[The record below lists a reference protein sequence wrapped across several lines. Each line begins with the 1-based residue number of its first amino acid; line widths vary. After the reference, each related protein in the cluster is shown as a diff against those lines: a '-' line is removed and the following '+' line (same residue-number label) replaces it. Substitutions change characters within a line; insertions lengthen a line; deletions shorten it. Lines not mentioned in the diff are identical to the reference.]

1 MDFSRR
7 DTLQAAT
14 PPPRPGRFSTGFAVG
29 YHVRM
34 NAKVLEWLSA
44 VVRDNE
50 FNGPVVEFG
59 SKQPDDQVDYSDV
72 RKFFEVERYVGCDI
86 QEGPGVDL
94 VSDMERTSFPPDE
107 FETVVCLETLEHVKH
122 PWRAISEAHRIL
134 KPGGSLLISVPFR
147 LPIHGYPSDYWRMT
161 PAALETM
168 LRDADFERIETSD
181 TGEQVDWDA
190 GWDTPS
196 ESGKS
201 FESFPYPH
209 LSFALARKSARPVS
223 PAVTAP
229 VAAAGAGAAE
239 RGAPARPVEII
250 VPVYHRE
257 DATRLMFEQLAR
269 VTSDYSLIVV
279 NNGFDDP
286 DFLTGLD
293 PAHYIENQE
302 NAGAIRPVNQG
313 LDLARGKYAC
323 VLHNDLLIYE
333 EGWLDHIIEFMER
346 RGDVGLVGLAGRHS
360 IKADG
365 CMDVDTTVANIR
377 GYPASY
383 RPTWRLTEVA
393 AIDGL
398 GWVMRNNGF
407 RLDED
412 FGMMHFY
419 DLDLSL
425 QFIEAGFRVYVAGVE
440 IEHLSED
447 ERESTRS
454 REDYLARVGGSDAD
468 YYDEVAGRF
477 RRKWGHLL
485 PVTRGFQDERSAY
498 NRIDDLQRQIGK
510 QDAYIEELG
519 RYSEHL
525 LNDVGSK
532 AVEIEKASECFVWV
546 DEELD
551 RNRAE
556 IASLNDQ
563 VRTLEATLEGCRDAA
578 APARPASTRH
588 RLASSLRRDGL
599 AATLHKAVRATWKKL
614 RRPSGI
620 DV

>member
-1 MDFSRR
+1 
-7 DTLQAAT
+7 
-14 PPPRPGRFSTGFAVG
+14 
-29 YHVRM
+29 
-34 NAKVLEWLSA
+34 
-44 VVRDNE
+44 
-50 FNGPVVEFG
+50 
-59 SKQPDDQVDYSDV
+59 
-72 RKFFEVERYVGCDI
+72 
-86 QEGPGVDL
+86 
-94 VSDMERTSFPPDE
+94 
-107 FETVVCLETLEHVKH
+107 
-122 PWRAISEAHRIL
+122 
-134 KPGGSLLISVPFR
+134 
-147 LPIHGYPSDYWRMT
+147 
-161 PAALETM
+161 
-168 LRDADFERIETSD
+168 
-181 TGEQVDWDA
+181 
-190 GWDTPS
+190 
-196 ESGKS
+196 
-201 FESFPYPH
+201 
-209 LSFALARKSARPVS
+209 
-223 PAVTAP
+223 
-229 VAAAGAGAAE
+229 
-239 RGAPARPVEII
+239 
-250 VPVYHRE
+250 
-257 DATRLMFEQLAR
+257 
-269 VTSDYSLIVV
+269 
-279 NNGFDDP
+279 
-286 DFLTGLD
+286 
-293 PAHYIENQE
+293 
-302 NAGAIRPVNQG
+302 
-313 LDLARGKYAC
+313 
-323 VLHNDLLIYE
+323 
-333 EGWLDHIIEFMER
+333 
-346 RGDVGLVGLAGRHS
+346 
-360 IKADG
+360 
-365 CMDVDTTVANIR
+365 
-377 GYPASY
+377 
-383 RPTWRLTEVA
+383 
-393 AIDGL
+393 
-398 GWVMRNNGF
+398 
-407 RLDED
+407 
-412 FGMMHFY
+412 MHFY